1 MSKKTN
7 SPVHGVVVVDKPA
20 GPTSHDVIDIV
31 RRAIGTRRVGHTGT
45 LDPFASGVLPV
56 CVGKATRLVQF
67 LSGGP
72 KVYRATVRLG
82 QATTTD
88 DLHGEPLGEARPVST
103 DRDAIAAALAEL
115 TGDILQLPPLFSA
128 KRTDGRRHHELA
140 RAGRPVDRER
150 CRVTVESIDVTSW
163 QGEDLEIEVRCG
175 AGTYIRALARDI
187 GERLGTGG
195 HLVVLRRL
203 QSGPFK
209 LEHAVDVET
218 VRAGAAELM
227 PLASLLPDLPA
238 VQIAGEGINALRFG
252 RDLSRAM
259 VVAGFPETL
268 VPRLRVVDD
277 AGQLLALAVP
287 KGFGL
292 EIPGVAVEP
301 MLHPD
306 LVFLED

>member
-1 MSKKTN
+1 MTKTT
-7 SPVHGVVVVDKPA
+7 SPVHGVVVVDKPP

-31 RRAIGTRRVGHTGT
+31 RRALGTRRVGHTGT

-82 QATTTD
+82 LATTTD
-88 DLHGEPLGEARPVST
+88 DLHGDPLGEPRPVNT
-103 DRDAIAAALAEL
+103 DREAIAVALREL
-115 TGDILQLPPLFSA
+115 TGEILQLPPIFSA

-140 RAGRPVDRER
+140 RAGRPVDREP
-150 CRVTVESIDVTSW
+150 CRVTVESIDVVSW
-163 QGEDLEIEVRCG
+163 SGEDLEIQVRCG

-203 QSGPFK
+203 QSGPFT
-209 LEHAVDVET
+209 LEHAVEVET
-218 VRAGAAELM
+218 VRAGGGALL
-227 PLASLLPDLPA
+227 PFASLLSELPA
-238 VQIAGEGINALRFG
+238 VRIAGEGLNALRFG

-259 VVAGFPETL
+259 VIAGFPESA

-277 AGQLLALAVP
+277 DGRLVALAVP